1 MSHASNTAG
10 LVGKFGSTSF
20 TSISRGKALPP
31 RYPKQSKFFKSR
43 NLKDVENVIEEEE
56 DVGETPTAAGSVSS
70 AANKIVEECS
80 EIEHQVSL
88 TADASSSQSD
98 SNDTEDS
105 DNVTGQAEVTL
116 ANETTDISCIED
128 NSLSLDSTVIANNLS
143 LSTPKPGGVKDSRIK
158 VAVRSRP
165 FLPRELAKVPPEENV
180 LDVTEDQV
188 IVALKKPFRFDQI
201 FGAES
206 TQDQLY
212 QAVVQS
218 NVHQVI
224 EGHNASVFAYGQT
237 GTGKTFTMGT
247 NNTAAAAL
255 HTSAGIIPRAI
266 KQIFEKD
273 NASNI
278 KVSFYEILNEQV
290 FDLINPSG
298 QRVPLAVREVPNQA
312 VFKIPQLTSMLVGNA
327 EETLQLLEKG
337 SRLRSTEAT
346 NLNKESSRSHA
357 IFTITLAPTPSNHL
371 RKLNLVDLAG
381 SESVK
386 RTQATGNR
394 FAEGVNINKGL
405 LSLGNVVRALT
416 EKKAHIPYRDSLLT
430 RVLKECLQVSSYI
443 SMIACVSPTGTDMN
457 ETINTLRFA
466 NRAKELITK
475 PVPVFLME
483 SVGMSAARKRK
494 YADQIAPTPG
504 GQRWNNTISTPTPS
518 KVTKKV
524 SSQRQLNLTIGT
536 PGKRA
541 RGEACFMTPTTFKKT
556 ATMTSTVLKQP
567 EDHGS
572 PDSPTFSNISGVS
585 MIQPPDDTIDLESH
599 ANAFPQATSQLE
611 SKTFNMLDMSSVF
624 SPYMKKINET
634 IREEFRKLNSE
645 YRMNPDCTPKV
656 KSRARPRMTSSPV
669 RLASKT
675 ITDVEDIS
683 EDNSLETNP
692 RIIVNSHPSPSE
704 TIISGTGVSLPLSD
718 LTNKRLQSVIQSGS
732 PVFNKNPAAEHCP
745 SIPVYDSPP
754 STANPK
760 PGSSTNCAASSP
772 TLAEME
778 RALGI
783 DSGSPG
789 MMFCA
794 PTSSK
799 PKEKRDRARSSRR
812 TTMMG
817 RELETT
823 LQFIRESTA
832 SNRRLS
838 ERPLRAAAQGVF
850 YGSPRRENARQDNV
864 TQGAEACKHPLM
876 NENNKIDP
884 DRQRDHNRSIL
895 TLLNTGNL
903 KLLTALPAIG
913 PKTGLILHG
922 YRQLNGGINSIQELE
937 TINGL
942 GPKFF
947 KKFITQN
954 QIVLGQD

>member
-1 MSHASNTAG
+1 M
-10 LVGKFGSTSF
+10 F
-20 TSISRGKALPP
+20 I
-31 RYPKQSKFFKSR
+31 Y
-43 NLKDVENVIEEEE
+43 
-56 DVGETPTAAGSVSS
+56 
-70 AANKIVEECS
+70 
-80 EIEHQVSL
+80 
-88 TADASSSQSD
+88 
-98 SNDTEDS
+98 
-105 DNVTGQAEVTL
+105 
-116 ANETTDISCIED
+116 
-128 NSLSLDSTVIANNLS
+128 
-143 LSTPKPGGVKDSRIK
+143 
-158 VAVRSRP
+158 
-165 FLPRELAKVPPEENV
+165 
-180 LDVTEDQV
+180 
-188 IVALKKPFRFDQI
+188 
-201 FGAES
+201 
-206 TQDQLY
+206 
-212 QAVVQS
+212 
-218 NVHQVI
+218 
-224 EGHNASVFAYGQT
+224 
-237 GTGKTFTMGT
+237 
-247 NNTAAAAL
+247 
-255 HTSAGIIPRAI
+255 
-266 KQIFEKD
+266 
-273 NASNI
+273 
-278 KVSFYEILNEQV
+278 
-290 FDLINPSG
+290 
-298 QRVPLAVREVPNQA
+298 
-312 VFKIPQLTSMLVGNA
+312 
-327 EETLQLLEKG
+327 
-337 SRLRSTEAT
+337 
-346 NLNKESSRSHA
+346 
-357 IFTITLAPTPSNHL
+357 

-416 EKKAHIPYRDSLLT
+416 EKKGHIPYRDSLLT
-430 RVLKECLQVSSYI
+430 KVLKECLQVSSYI
-443 SMIACVSPTGTDMN
+443 SMIACVSPTGTDMH

-483 SVGMSAARKRK
+483 SAGMSAARKRK

-504 GQRWNNTISTPTPS
+504 GQRWNNTINTPTPS

-524 SSQRQLNLTIGT
+524 NSQRQLNLTIGT

-541 RGEACFMTPTTFKKT
+541 RGEACFITPTTFKKT

-585 MIQPPDDTIDLESH
+585 MIQPPDDTMDSESH
-599 ANAFPQATSQLE
+599 ANAFTEATSKLE
-611 SKTFNMLDMSSVF
+611 SRTFNMLDMSSVF

-645 YRMNPDCTPKV
+645 YRTNPDCTPKV
-656 KSRARPRMTSSPV
+656 KSKARPRMTSSPV

-675 ITDVEDIS
+675 ITEVEDIS

-692 RIIVNSHPSPSE
+692 RIIVHSHPSPSE

-745 SIPVYDSPP
+745 SIPLYDSPP

-760 PGSSTNCAASSP
+760 PGATTTCASP

-799 PKEKRDRARSSRR
+799 PKAKRDRGRSSRR
-812 TTMMG
+812 TTMIG
-817 RELETT
+817 QELETT

-850 YGSPRRENARQDNV
+850 YGSPRRENARQDNA
-864 TQGAEACKHPLM
+864 TQVQCIWRIATIFNIGMLCCEC
-876 NENNKIDP
+876 IY
-884 DRQRDHNRSIL
+884 
-895 TLLNTGNL
+895 
-903 KLLTALPAIG
+903 LPIF
-913 PKTGLILHG
+913 I
-922 YRQLNGGINSIQELE
+922 E
-937 TINGL
+937 THSS
-942 GPKFF
+942 P
-947 KKFITQN
+947 
-954 QIVLGQD
+954 